1 MKFVTCEIAWHNK
14 EPVYSVDFQ
23 HGPDGRIDR
32 LASAGVDSAVRIW
45 KADKGQDG
53 KAVVDIL
60 SNLIRHTKAVNVVRF
75 SPNGEILASGG
86 DDALILLW
94 KLNDNK
100 DVKESEQN
108 LFEEDTQLNKEN
120 WTVLKTLRGHI
131 EDVYDICWTTDGN
144 NMVSGSVDNTAIMW
158 DVNKGA
164 KLSIFNEHKSY
175 VQGVTWDPLGQYIAT
190 LSCDRVMRV
199 YSTQT
204 RRVAFNVS
212 KMSSGCEGETKSY
225 RMFHDDGMKSFFR
238 RLTFTPDGSL
248 LLIPAGCVEAG
259 ENVTNT
265 TYVFSRKNLKRP
277 VAHLPCPAKATLAV
291 RCCPVFFELRQH
303 KVEDDSPNK
312 MNTFKLS
319 YRLVFAVASE
329 DSILLYDTQQTIPFG
344 YISNIHYH
352 TLSDITWSRDG
363 TFLTIS
369 STDGYCSFV
378 TFEKDELGIPLKEK
392 PVLSMQIPSISEKKL
407 KKGQSNRM
415 TAVTPKLAECNTPI
429 RNVDQ
434 NDSATPTWLKTP
446 SAAVVPAK
454 ESPSTPLAT
463 KASPTL
469 LDTTPLQAVAQGS
482 KASQPRRITLS
493 TLEAW
498 SKPSST
504 PVPRRIS
511 LTPVNSSS
519 SRVTSTPPATQAEKI
534 TNKRPSLSNDPT
546 CKSPD
551 AKRSRT
557 DDKQSLSPTALDN
570 VKTDDDCEKTI
581 VQPDRS
587 ELLKK
592 HVLCINSAM

>member
-23 HGPDGRIDR
+23 HGPDGRTDR

-45 KADKGQDG
+45 KVDEGQDG

-60 SNLIRHTKAVNVVRF
+60 SNLVRHTKAVNVVRF
-75 SPNGEILASGG
+75 SPNGEVLASGG

-94 KLNDNK
+94 KLNDSK
-100 DVKESEQN
+100 DIKESEQN
-108 LFEEDTQLNKEN
+108 LFEEDAQLNKEN
-120 WTVLKTLRGHI
+120 WTVLRTLRGHI
-131 EDVYDICWTTDGN
+131 EDVYDICWTLDGN
-144 NMVSGSVDNTAIMW
+144 YMVSGSVDNTAIMW
-158 DVNKGA
+158 DVNKGV

-277 VAHLPCPAKATLAV
+277 IAHLPCPAKATLAV
-291 RCCPVFFELRQH
+291 RCCPVFFELRQP
-303 KVEDDSPNK
+303 KVEDESHKK
-312 MNTFKLS
+312 MNIFKLP

-329 DSILLYDTQQTIPFG
+329 DSVLLYDTQQTMPFG

-363 TFLTIS
+363 MFLTIS

-378 TFEKDELGIPLKEK
+378 TFEKDELGVPLKEK
-392 PVLSMQIPSISEKKL
+392 PVLSIQSPGISEKRL
-407 KKGQSNRM
+407 KKGQANRLS
-415 TAVTPKLAECNTPI
+415 AGTPKLTESGATA
-429 RNVDQ
+429 RTVDQ
-434 NDSATPTWLKTP
+434 QDHSALAQPNMLSAATP
-446 SAAVVPAK
+446 PAK
-454 ESPSTPLAT
+454 EVPGTPIAT
-463 KASPTL
+463 KASPSL
-469 LDTTPLQAVAQGS
+469 SDTVVQGS

-498 SKPSST
+498 SKPSKA

-511 LTPVNSSS
+511 LTALNSSS
-519 SRVTSTPPATQAEKI
+519 SQVTSTPATTQAEKI
-534 TNKRPSLSNDPT
+534 AHERPSPSYDSS

-551 AKRSRT
+551 AKRSRI
-557 DDKQSLSPTALDN
+557 DDKQSISPTDN
-570 VKTDDDCEKTI
+570 LKTNNDCRRDK
-581 VQPDRS
+581 
-587 ELLKK
+587 
-592 HVLCINSAM
+592 

>member
-23 HGPDGRIDR
+23 HGADGRIDR
-32 LASAGVDSAVRIW
+32 LASAGVDSAVRMW
-45 KADKGQDG
+45 KVDKGPDG
-53 KAVVDIL
+53 KAAVDIL

-75 SPNGEILASGG
+75 SPSGEILASGG

-100 DVKESEQN
+100 DIKESEQN
-108 LFEEDTQLNKEN
+108 LFEEDAQLNKEN

-131 EDVYDICWTTDGN
+131 EDVYDICWTLDGN
-144 NMVSGSVDNTAIMW
+144 HMVSGSVDNTAIMW

-212 KMSSGCEGETKSY
+212 KMSSGNEGETKSY

-277 VAHLPCPAKATLAV
+277 IAHLPCPAKATLAV
-291 RCCPVFFELRQH
+291 RCCPIFFELRQP
-303 KVEDDSPNK
+303 KVEDESHK
-312 MNTFKLS
+312 MMNIFKLP

-329 DSILLYDTQQTIPFG
+329 DSILLYDTQQTVPFG

-363 TFLTIS
+363 LILTIS

-378 TFEKDELGIPLKEK
+378 TFEKDELGVPLKEK
-392 PVLSMQIPSISEKKL
+392 PVLSIQTPGISEKRL
-407 KKGQSNRM
+407 KKGQANRLS
-415 TAVTPKLAECNTPI
+415 AGTPKQTESSTPA
-429 RNVDQ
+429 RTVDQ
-434 NDSATPTWLKTP
+434 QD
-446 SAAVVPAK
+446 
-454 ESPSTPLAT
+454 PSTSAQPNTLSAVAAPTKEVPGTPVTT
-463 KASPTL
+463 KASPSSA
-469 LDTTPLQAVAQGS
+469 DSAVQGS
-482 KASQPRRITLS
+482 KASHSRRITLR

-498 SKPSST
+498 SKPSKA

-511 LTPVNSSS
+511 LMPLNSSTS
-519 SRVTSTPPATQAEKI
+519 KVTSTPVITQAEN
-534 TNKRPSLSNDPT
+534 TAHEGSSPSNDPQ

-551 AKRSRT
+551 AKRLRI
-557 DDKQSLSPTALDN
+557 DDQQSVSPTDN
-570 VKTDDDCEKTI
+570 LETNDDCRRDK
-581 VQPDRS
+581 
-587 ELLKK
+587 
-592 HVLCINSAM
+592 

>member
-1 MKFVTCEIAWHNK
+1 MKIGTLTRTSWSSMKFVTCEIAWHNK

-23 HGPDGRIDR
+23 HGADGRIDR
-32 LASAGVDSAVRIW
+32 LASAGVDSAVRMW
-45 KADKGQDG
+45 KVDKGPDG
-53 KAVVDIL
+53 KAAVDIL

-75 SPNGEILASGG
+75 SPSGEILASGG

-100 DVKESEQN
+100 DIKESEQN
-108 LFEEDTQLNKEN
+108 LFEEDAQLNKEN

-131 EDVYDICWTTDGN
+131 EDVYDICWTLDGN
-144 NMVSGSVDNTAIMW
+144 HMVSGSVDNTAIMW
-158 DVNKGA
+158 DINKGA

-212 KMSSGCEGETKSY
+212 KMSSGNEGETKSY

-277 VAHLPCPAKATLAV
+277 IAHLPCPAKATLAV
-291 RCCPVFFELRQH
+291 RCCPIFFELRQP
-303 KVEDDSPNK
+303 KVEVHQLDPP
-312 MNTFKLS
+312 
-319 YRLVFAVASE
+319 SE
-329 DSILLYDTQQTIPFG
+329 
-344 YISNIHYH
+344 
-352 TLSDITWSRDG
+352 SRDG
-363 TFLTIS
+363 LILTIS

-378 TFEKDELGIPLKEK
+378 TFEKDELGVPLKEK
-392 PVLSMQIPSISEKKL
+392 PVLSIQTPGISEKRL
-407 KKGQSNRM
+407 KKGQANRLS
-415 TAVTPKLAECNTPI
+415 AGTPKQTESSTPA
-429 RNVDQ
+429 RTVDQ
-434 NDSATPTWLKTP
+434 QDH
-446 SAAVVPAK
+446 
-454 ESPSTPLAT
+454 STPAQPNTHSAVAAPTKEVPGTPVMT
-463 KASPTL
+463 KASPSSA
-469 LDTTPLQAVAQGS
+469 DSAVQGS
-482 KASQPRRITLS
+482 KVSHSRRITLS

-498 SKPSST
+498 SKPSKA

-511 LTPVNSSS
+511 LMPLNSSTS
-519 SRVTSTPPATQAEKI
+519 KVTSTPVITQAEK
-534 TNKRPSLSNDPT
+534 TAHEGSSPSNDPQ

-551 AKRSRT
+551 AKRSRI
-557 DDKQSLSPTALDN
+557 DDQQSVSPTDN
-570 VKTDDDCEKTI
+570 LETNDDCRRDK
-581 VQPDRS
+581 
-587 ELLKK
+587 
-592 HVLCINSAM
+592 

>member
-23 HGPDGRIDR
+23 HGADGRIDR
-32 LASAGVDSAVRIW
+32 LASAGVDSAVRMW
-45 KADKGQDG
+45 KVDKGPDG
-53 KAVVDIL
+53 KAAVDIL

-75 SPNGEILASGG
+75 SPSGEILASGG

-100 DVKESEQN
+100 DIKESEQN
-108 LFEEDTQLNKEN
+108 LFEEDAQLNKEN

-131 EDVYDICWTTDGN
+131 EDVYDICWTLDGN
-144 NMVSGSVDNTAIMW
+144 HMVSGSVDNTAIMW
-158 DVNKGA
+158 DVNKGT

-212 KMSSGCEGETKSY
+212 KMSSGNEGETKSY

-238 RLTFTPDGSL
+238 RLTFTADGSL

-277 VAHLPCPAKATLAV
+277 IAHLPCPAKATLAV
-291 RCCPVFFELRQH
+291 RCCPVFFELRQP
-303 KVEDDSPNK
+303 KVEGESHK
-312 MNTFKLS
+312 MMNVFKLP

-329 DSILLYDTQQTIPFG
+329 DSILLYDTQQTVPFG

-363 TFLTIS
+363 LFLTIS

-378 TFEKDELGIPLKEK
+378 TFEKDELGVPLKEK
-392 PVLSMQIPSISEKKL
+392 PVLSIQTPGISEKRL
-407 KKGQSNRM
+407 KKGQANRLS
-415 TAVTPKLAECNTPI
+415 AGTPKQTESSTPA
-429 RNVDQ
+429 RTVDQ
-434 NDSATPTWLKTP
+434 QDH
-446 SAAVVPAK
+446 
-454 ESPSTPLAT
+454 STPAQPNTLSAVAAPTKEVPGTPVTT
-463 KASPTL
+463 KASPSSA
-469 LDTTPLQAVAQGS
+469 DSAVQGS
-482 KASQPRRITLS
+482 KASHSRRITLS

-498 SKPSST
+498 SKPSKA

-511 LTPVNSSS
+511 LMPLNSSTS
-519 SRVTSTPPATQAEKI
+519 KVTSTPVITQAEK
-534 TNKRPSLSNDPT
+534 TAHEGSSPSNDLQ

-551 AKRSRT
+551 AKRSRI
-557 DDKQSLSPTALDN
+557 DDQQSVSPTDN
-570 VKTDDDCEKTI
+570 LETNDDCRRDK
-581 VQPDRS
+581 
-587 ELLKK
+587 
-592 HVLCINSAM
+592 